1 MPLPKGQPSQMQR
14 EALGNDHFDW
24 HKKKVSVRDMD
35 NLSTGPG
42 TSSSRMS
49 FARLE
54 QVRKIGEGKPQ
65 ALNQPQWPYFLVLL
79 SLLFEF
85 GRPQEAIPGLGAIPF
100 PTMIDALIFLAVLG
114 SGKMSFANTQTK
126 LWLPLLVLMAIHV
139 PIAVNNYWALMTLKS
154 MVLLFSLYLGIIIFV
169 NSWARIQTLVTVWLG
184 VHVVLAVMGIMNEGR
199 GVGGWLGDENDFCME
214 MNMVVP
220 FAFFMF
226 QMPTKRTKKI
236 VYMSMLGLFVLTAM
250 VTLSRGGFIGLAA
263 VGLYCWLRSSQKI
276 RAVLVVGILVIFMLL
291 LAPAKYW
298 EEVGS
303 ITDDKT
309 IDTGTG
315 AERFYTWGI
324 GLDMFLSNP
333 IIGVGQENFPWTLQK
348 YEGEKR
354 FNTRSFAGRAAHSM
368 YFQLFPELGLV
379 GAGILGAMLYYTRRD
394 LRRVDRFSRSYR
406 EASGTSEE
414 ESAQIR
420 SAFYYA
426 RAMEASMIGYLVSS
440 VFISTLYY
448 PSFWV
453 LMAFS
458 IALRNV
464 ILGDKTVPMLKW
476 SPVVR
481 QPQSL
486 FRPLGP
492 HPVRGLS
499 SPDIPG
505 LKNQ

>member
-1 MPLPKGQPSQMQR
+1 
-14 EALGNDHFDW
+14 
-24 HKKKVSVRDMD
+24 
-35 NLSTGPG
+35 
-42 TSSSRMS
+42 MS
-49 FARLE
+49 FVGQE
-54 QVRKIGEGKPQ
+54 QVRTIGEGKPQ
-65 ALNQPQWPYFLVLL
+65 ALNQPKWPFYLVLL

-85 GRPQEAIPGLGAIPF
+85 GRPQEVVSALGAIPF
-100 PTMIDALIFLAVLG
+100 PTMIDALIFVAVLV

-126 LWLPLLVLMAIHV
+126 LWLPLLALMTIHV
-139 PIAVNNYWALMTLKS
+139 PIAVNNYWAFMTWKG

-169 NSWARIQTLVTVWLG
+169 NSWARIQTLMTVWLG

-236 VYMSMLGLFVLTAM
+236 AYMAMLGLFVFTAM
-250 VTLSRGGFIGLAA
+250 VTLSRGGFIGLAS
-263 VGLYCWLRSSQKI
+263 VGLYCWLRSSKKL
-276 RAVLVVGILVIFMLL
+276 RAVLLVGILVIFMFL

-303 ITDDKT
+303 ITDDQT
-309 IDTGTG
+309 LGTGTG
-315 AERFYTWGI
+315 GERLYTWGI

-333 IIGVGQENFPWTLQK
+333 IIGVGQENFPWTSQR
-348 YEGEKR
+348 YEAGR
-354 FNTRSFAGRAAHSM
+354 TFNTRSFAGRAAHSM

-379 GAGILGAMLYYTRRD
+379 GAGILGAMLFYTLRD

-414 ESAQIR
+414 ESEQIR

-426 RAMEASMIGYLVSS
+426 CAMEASMIGFLVSS

-453 LMAFS
+453 MMAFS
-458 IALRNV
+458 VALRNV
-464 ILGDKTVPMLKW
+464 ILGNGVAPVIKW
-476 SPVVR
+476 SPMVR
-481 QPQSL
+481 QPQPQ